1 MCYNVNIQNPK
12 TEKET
17 NKMKKIISLII
28 CAALCFT
35 LVFGLTSCNKGKTL
49 DEVKE
54 AGELVIATSPDF
66 PPFENLE
73 GGEVVGIEVEI
84 MKLICAELGVDMKLE
99 QIVFESVLPGVQT
112 GKYDCGMSGITVT
125 PERAENVLFTVPYYE
140 AAQAIVV
147 KADSSISSKADLDG
161 KKVSVQL
168 GTTADDFCREEGYTV
183 DSYEANADAK
193 TALTSGKVE
202 AWVVDNLTAEQMCAG
217 DSSVKI
223 LSEYMTTEPY
233 AFAFAF
239 GSETVVEEIDKILNK
254 LMADGTI
261 EEIFEE
267 FGEEYSAPKK

>member
-1 MCYNVNIQNPK
+1 
-12 TEKET
+12 
-17 NKMKKIISLII
+17 MKKILSLIL

-35 LVFGLTSCNKGKTL
+35 LAFSLTSCDKGKSL
-49 DEVKE
+49 DEIKE
-54 AGELVIATSPDF
+54 AGKLVVATSPDF

-84 MKLICAELGVDMKLE
+84 MKLICEELDVDFEIE

-147 KADSSISSKADLDG
+147 KTDSSIKSKADLEG

-193 TALTSGKVE
+193 TALTSGKVD

-223 LSEYMTTEPY
+223 LTEYMTTEPY

-239 GSETVVEEIDKILNK
+239 GSETVVEEVNKILED

-261 EEIFEE
+261 AAIFEQ
-267 FGEEYSAPKK
+267 FGEEYFPPVE